1 MIGQLVHLGG
11 GRVDKLALRIGDAA
25 GAEADAL
32 GGRIQ
37 NEVIGYLASGQVDD
51 FDPAVIAGR
60 DIERLFVLRQPQVA
74 GQPGAE
80 LDGIDDLAFG
90 FIEGDHGVVI
100 RAHVQRG
107 SGRRGGEGGQKKE
120 RAIESSHIFS
130 TGTRG
135 LDCASPWWPRRTYS
149 TSRDN
154 YSGGRE
160 PGQARNTSYSNRKCP
175 APQAGKGLPSRLPN
189 PLPNQARTRASS
201 PWGCAGVPAPDPEGR
216 PHPLRHR

>member
-11 GRVDKLALRIGDAA
+11 DRVDILALRIGHAA
-25 GAEADAL
+25 GAEADPL

-37 NEVIGYLASGQVDD
+37 NEVIGYLASGKVDD

-60 DIERLFVLRQPQVA
+60 DVQRLFVLRQAQVA

-100 RAHVQRG
+100 RPHVQHG
-107 SGRRGGEGGQKKE
+107 SVRRGGEGGQKNE
-120 RAIESSHIFS
+120 RTIESSHIFS
-130 TGTRG
+130 TGIRG
-135 LDCASPWWPRRTYS
+135 RDCASPWWPRRTYS

-154 YSGGRE
+154 YSGGPE
-160 PGQARNTSYSNRKCP
+160 PGQARNTSCSNRKCP
-175 APQAGKGLPSRLPN
+175 APPAGKGPPSRLPN
-189 PLPNQARTRASS
+189 PLPNLAKTRASS
-201 PWGCAGVPAPDPEGR
+201 P
-216 PHPLRHR
+216 

>member
-11 GRVDKLALRIGDAA
+11 DRVDKLALRIRNAA

-37 NEVIGYLASGQVDD
+37 NKVIGYLASGQVDD
-51 FDPAVIAGR
+51 FDPAVIAGG
-60 DIERLFVLRQPQVA
+60 DIERLFVLRQAQVA
-74 GQPGAE
+74 GQHGAE

-90 FIEGDHGVVI
+90 FIEGDHCVVI
-100 RAHVQRG
+100 RPHVQHGSVRG
-107 SGRRGGEGGQKKE
+107 GGEGGQKKE

-135 LDCASPWWPRRTYS
+135 PDCASPWLPRRTYS

-154 YSGGRE
+154 YSGGPE
-160 PGQARNTSYSNRKCP
+160 PGPASNTSCSNRKCP
-175 APQAGKGLPSRLPN
+175 APRAGKDPPSHLPN
-189 PLPNQARTRASS
+189 PLPNLARTRASN
-201 PWGCAGVPAPDPEGR
+201 PWGCAGAPAPDPEGR
-216 PHPLRHR
+216 PHLPQHR